1 MNALILCAG
10 SARRFFA
17 ESTEGAR
24 QPKCLLRLGQQET
37 ILSRLLRQV
46 GARGYSIVLGTG
58 CGHEQ
63 VTAHAQENAA
73 NFAVQCVFNPEYATT
88 NSIVTLWQLRDWVR
102 DDTLL
107 INGDLV
113 LDDHVLGE
121 FDTATNRPQLL
132 VKHLPKFDDDT
143 YRVVFDATHRV
154 LDMGKDIAAE
164 PSPQCAAFLGVS
176 RVGDA
181 KAFLREIEALL
192 SDGTRQTWPTTA
204 YRRMLSAVP
213 VRAVPIGDALFF
225 DIDTPEEFE
234 AARAALAPASL

>member
-10 SARRFFA
+10 SARRFFP
-17 ESTEGAR
+17 ESAEGAR
-24 QPKCLLRLGQQET
+24 QPKCLLRLSSHET

-46 GARGYSIVLGTG
+46 GARGYRIVLGTG
-58 CGHEQ
+58 CGHDLVE
-63 VTAHAQENAA
+63 AHARA
-73 NFAVQCVFNPEYATT
+73 NTANTQVQCVFNPEYATT

-113 LDDHVLGE
+113 LADGVFDE
-121 FDTATNRPQLL
+121 FDTNATSPQLL
-132 VKHLPKFDDDT
+132 VKHLPEFDDDT
-143 YRVVFDATHRV
+143 YRVLYDETSRV
-154 LDMGKDIAAE
+154 LEMGKDIDAA

-181 KAFLREIEALL
+181 KTFLREIEALL

-234 AARAALAPASL
+234 AARSALAPASR